1 MHQLTPEQR
10 TDNIK
15 WTCRHHIENYKF
27 LNKLPTGLQKKI
39 MTVKYEVSFQRILI
53 EQEITKNVKNIFQD
67 IAFNPMK
74 MIEQILDFTGLEM
87 TIEIKSW
94 LKENTAS
101 SDGGTYS
108 VHRNATE
115 SGESLTQLDCV

>member
-1 MHQLTPEQR
+1 
-10 TDNIK
+10 
-15 WTCRHHIENYKF
+15 
-27 LNKLPTGLQKKI
+27 
-39 MTVKYEVSFQRILI
+39 
-53 EQEITKNVKNIFQD
+53 
-67 IAFNPMK
+67 MK

-115 SGESLTQLDCV
+115 SGETLTQLDLSSFESYFSDKMEKRINTRRN